1 VNVRRLPDL
10 PAPPDDYLCERGR
23 RGILWVRRESAAA
36 VIRAGFAPDSELELE
51 PSEHSGRRPLDEL
64 VLGTEG
70 GGRCLVRRYSH
81 GGLMR
86 WLTGR
91 RFLDPTR
98 PFAELRL
105 SETLRERGVPTPQ
118 VVAARACRAPILGW
132 KLDLVTREVAD
143 AGDLAT
149 LFSSIQRGELG
160 DAPLARLLAELG
172 RFLERAHSAGLLHA
186 DLQPANLLLE
196 MNALR
201 GKAPAF
207 WILDLD
213 RSRLGAPLSCE
224 ERGQNLGRLLR
235 HVQRRQ
241 AERKSPGLSRTDFA
255 RILVGY
261 EPDRAA
267 RKTLWTSIRAHSV
280 STLFL
285 HRIGW
290 WLERVFGRARSAPRT
305 SHARAR
311 SHARDVAQP

>member
-1 VNVRRLPDL
+1 MSARRLPDL
-10 PAPPDDYLCERGR
+10 PPPPDDYLCERGR

-36 VIRAGFAPDSELELE
+36 LTRAGFAADSELELA
-51 PSEHSGRRPLDEL
+51 PSAHAGRRPLDEL
-64 VLGTEG
+64 ILGTES
-70 GGRCLVRRYSH
+70 GGRCLVRRYAH

-105 SETLRERGVPTPQ
+105 SERLRERGVPTPQ
-118 VVAARACRAPILGW
+118 VVAARARRAPLMGW
-132 KLDLVTREVAD
+132 KLDLVTREVPGAR
-143 AGDLAT
+143 DLGT
-149 LFSSIQRGELG
+149 LFRTIQRGELG
-160 DAPLARLLAELG
+160 DAPLARLLCELG

-196 MNALR
+196 VDALH
-201 GKAPAF
+201 GKAPAY

-213 RSRLGAPLSCE
+213 RSQLGAPLSCE
-224 ERGQNLGRLLR
+224 QRGQNLGRLLR
-235 HVQRRQ
+235 HVRRRQ
-241 AERKSPGLSRTDFA
+241 AERESPGLSRTDFA

-261 EPDRAA
+261 EPARAA
-267 RKTLWTSIRAHSV
+267 RKALWTSIRAHSV

-290 WLERVFGRARSAPRT
+290 WLERVFSRARGAPRT
-305 SHARAR
+305 VHAG
-311 SHARDVAQP
+311 